1 MVATY
6 EAQSQPFTTLFADAA
21 IATLPIGPSSRVL
34 DVATGT
40 GAAALAAARTGADVT
55 AIDFSAGMVARV
67 GAHGLP
73 NIEARQMDGQ
83 ALDLPD
89 AAFDAT

>member
-55 AIDFSAGMVARV
+55 A
-67 GAHGLP
+67 
-73 NIEARQMDGQ
+73 
-83 ALDLPD
+83 
-89 AAFDAT
+89 